1 LQNSLPKSYE
11 EATERERKRM
21 KVGDAHAIHNL
32 GCDYREGIR
41 GFPQDHTKALEY
53 WHRAGELGIA
63 KAYVNIGYAYQ
74 YGEGV
79 EVDKTKANYYYELG
93 AMKGSI
99 NARYNLGLDEEERVG
114 NMERAL
120 NHHMIAVRAGDSDS
134 LKEIQ
139 DFFSN
144 GHATKEDYT
153 KALQSYQKYL
163 MEIKSDQR
171 DKAAAF
177 SEDYRYY

>member
-1 LQNSLPKSYE
+1 V
-11 EATERERKRM
+11 T
-21 KVGDAHAIHNL
+21 I
-32 GCDYREGIR
+32 EGIR

-79 EVDKTKANYYYELG
+79 EVDEKKAIHYYELA
-93 AMKGSI
+93 AMAGDAD
-99 NARYNLGLDEEERVG
+99 ARHNLGLEEERVG

-139 DFFSN
+139 ELYSK

-163 MEIKSDQR
+163 MDIKSDQR